1 MTDSVSPEQ
10 FIRSLP
16 EWADAT
22 WTELSG
28 GLNNRVWL
36 LDNDGRKSI
45 LKIDNG
51 PREAPFNTRVDEA
64 AVQSAAASA
73 GLASPVIYAGE
84 GVYLTEY
91 VDGSQWQPSSLTE
104 QGRIEQLAASLRR
117 LHALPRTGRS
127 FDATSAAGQYSAAIE
142 RPDREIASLCLGI
155 VRDTRL
161 PNYLCCCHNDL
172 VAENILTTPSLRF
185 LDWEYACDN
194 DPMFDL
200 ATIVEH
206 HELSDSQALA
216 LLDAY
221 FEGSGNRWLEALTG
235 QRRLYLAL
243 YYLWM
248 ASRVDRSEKSLKNLG
263 VRLATSCS

>member
-1 MTDSVSPEQ
+1 MKAANSPQ
-10 FIRSLP
+10 QVIGNLP
-16 EWADAT
+16 EWAEAT
-22 WTELSG
+22 WTKLSG
-28 GLNNRVWL
+28 GLNNRVWI
-36 LDNDGRKSI
+36 LDNDGRKAI
-45 LKIDNG
+45 LKIDDG
-51 PREAPFNTRVDEA
+51 PREAPFNTRADEA

-73 GLASPVIYAGE
+73 GLASPVIFAGE
-84 GVYLTEY
+84 GIYLTEY
-91 VDGSQWQPSSLTE
+91 VDGRQWQPSSMNE
-104 QGRIEQLAASLRR
+104 QGRFEQLAASLRR

-127 FDATSAAGQYSAAIE
+127 FDALSAASQYRAAAG
-142 RPDREIASLCLGI
+142 RPDGEIASLCLRI

-172 VAENILTTPSLRF
+172 VAENILTTPSLKF

-206 HELSDSQALA
+206 HEMSDSQALA

-221 FEGSGNRWLEALTG
+221 FDGSGSRWLEALMG

-248 ASRVDRSEKSLKNLG
+248 ASRDDCSEKSLKNLG